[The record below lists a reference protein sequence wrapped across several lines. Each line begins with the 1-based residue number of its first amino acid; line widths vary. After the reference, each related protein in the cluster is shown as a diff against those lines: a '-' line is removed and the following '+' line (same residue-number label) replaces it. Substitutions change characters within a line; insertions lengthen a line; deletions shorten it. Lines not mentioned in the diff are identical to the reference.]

1 MRLVLLQ
8 QRENSMNNEILGH
21 PKGLFLLFGT
31 EMWERFSYYGMR
43 AILVLYLV
51 ATVQDGGFGWT
62 NSEALALYGWFTMA
76 VYLTPVLGGWIA
88 DNILGQRKSI
98 IIGGLLMAAGHFTLG
113 TPQAMLGGNAES
125 AFYIGLVLLCCGNGL
140 FKPNISTLVGDLY
153 EQGDS
158 RRDGA
163 FTIFYMGINI
173 GAFVAPL
180 VIGYVGEKIDWQLGF
195 IFAGVGMLISVAM
208 QLALAKRYLGDIG
221 VKPSAHHV
229 AVEGETSAK
238 DKPLTAEEK
247 DRVKVIIIMS
257 VISIV
262 FWVGYEQGGGLLNIY
277 AKDFTDLNVFGWE
290 MPASWLQAVSALFV
304 IVFAP
309 VFASLWIKLGDKQ
322 PPSPKKFAYSLIF
335 VGVGFL
341 FMMAATLQQGGD
353 INAKVSVLYLI
364 MTYLF
369 LVFGELCISPIGL
382 SLVSKIAPIKFL
394 SLLMGVWFACSAI
407 ANKVAGLVGG
417 MIGEGQ
423 QQIDNAFGIFA
434 GLTVSGFLA
443 GTIVFLMADKL
454 VEWMHGAEDKSLAK
468 PKVEH
473 SEFDQDP
480 V

>member
-1 MRLVLLQ
+1 MNMNQ
-8 QRENSMNNEILGH
+8 QSTEFLGH

-88 DNILGQRKSI
+88 DNVLGQRKSI

-113 TPQAMLGGNAES
+113 TPQAMLGGGAEN
-125 AFYIGLVLLCCGNGL
+125 AFYLGLILLCCGNGL

-153 EQGDS
+153 EQGDT

-208 QLALAKRYLGDIG
+208 QLLMAKKYLGEIG

-229 AVEGETSAK
+229 AIEGEISAK
-238 DKPLTAEEK
+238 DKPLTAEER

-322 PPSPKKFAYSLIF
+322 PPSPKKFAYALMF
-335 VGVGFL
+335 VGFGFL

-407 ANKVAGLVGG
+407 ANKVAGIVGG

-423 QQIDNAFGIFA
+423 EQIDNAFGIFA

-443 GTIVFLMADKL
+443 GIIVFFMADKL
-454 VEWMHGAEDKSLAK
+454 VEWMHGAEDKSLAE
-468 PKVEH
+468 PKTEH
-473 SEFDQDP
+473 SELDQDP

>member
-1 MRLVLLQ
+1 
-8 QRENSMNNEILGH
+8 MNQSTSTLWGH

-51 ATVQDGGFGWT
+51 ATVQEGGFGWS
-62 NSEALALYGWFTMA
+62 NADALSLYGTFTMA

-98 IIGGLLMAAGHFTLG
+98 IIGGLLMAVGHFTLG
-113 TPQAMLGGNAES
+113 TPQAWLGNNAELG
-125 AFYIGLVLLCCGNGL
+125 FYLGLILLCCGNGL

-153 EQGDS
+153 QEGDA

-208 QLALAKRYLGDIG
+208 QLALSNKYLGTIG
-221 VKPSAHHV
+221 LKPSAHGSSAGTEV
-229 AVEGETSAK
+229 SAK
-238 DKPLTAEEK
+238 DRPLTQVER

-257 VISIV
+257 VVSIV

-277 AKDFTDLNVFGWE
+277 AKDFTDLNIWGWE
-290 MPASWLQAVSALFV
+290 MPASWLQAVSAFFV
-304 IVFAP
+304 VTLAP
-309 VFASLWIKLGDKQ
+309 VFASMWTKLGDKQ
-322 PPSPKKFAYSLIF
+322 PTSPKKFAMSLML
-335 VGVGFL
+335 VGIGFL
-341 FMMAATLQQGGD
+341 FMVAATFEQGGD
-353 INAKVSVLYLI
+353 LNAKVSVLYLI

-369 LVFGELCISPIGL
+369 LVLGELCISPIGL
-382 SLVSKIAPIKFL
+382 SLVSKLAPIKYL

-407 ANKVAGLVGG
+407 ANKVAGLVGSL
-417 MIGEGQ
+417 IGEGPE
-423 QQIDNAFGIFA
+423 QINNAFSIFM
-434 GLTVSGFLA
+434 GLTVSGFIA
-443 GTIVFLMADKL
+443 GGLVFLMADKL
-454 VEWMHGAEDKSLAK
+454 VDWMHGAEDRA
-468 PKVEH
+468 KVEH
-473 SEFDQDP
+473 SELDQDP

>member
-1 MRLVLLQ
+1 
-8 QRENSMNNEILGH
+8 MNHSSESFLGH

-51 ATVQDGGFGWT
+51 STVENGGFGWS
-62 NSEALALYGWFTMA
+62 NADALSLYGTFTMA

-98 IIGGLLMAAGHFTLG
+98 IIGGLLMAAGHFILG
-113 TPQAMLGGNAES
+113 TPQAWLGDGAES
-125 AFYIGLVLLCCGNGL
+125 AFYIGLTLLCCGNGL

-180 VIGYVGEKIDWQLGF
+180 FIGYVGERIDWQLGF
-195 IFAGVGMLISVAM
+195 IFAGIGMLISVTM
-208 QLALAKRYLGDIG
+208 QLMMAKKYLGDIG
-221 VKPSAHHV
+221 VKPSAHHL
-229 AVEGETSAK
+229 ALSGGGAAK
-238 DKPLTAEEK
+238 DKVLTAEER
-247 DRVKVIIIMS
+247 DRVKVIVIMS
-257 VISIV
+257 VVSIV
-262 FWVGYEQGGGLLNIY
+262 FWVGYEQAGGLLNIY
-277 AKDFTDLNVFGWE
+277 AKDFTDRTILGWE

-309 VFASLWIKLGDKQ
+309 VFASLWIKLGDNQ
-322 PPSPKKFAYSLIF
+322 PSSPKKFAYSLIL

-341 FMMAATLQQGGD
+341 FMVAATLQQGGD
-353 INAKVSVLYLI
+353 LNTKVSVMYLI

-382 SLVSKIAPIKFL
+382 SLVSKLAPLKYL

-407 ANKVAGLVGG
+407 ANKVAGLVGSF
-417 MIGEGQ
+417 IGEGQ
-423 QQIDNAFGIFA
+423 EQINNAFGIFV
-434 GLTVSGFLA
+434 GLTVSGFVA
-443 GTIVFLMADKL
+443 GTLVFLMADKL
-454 VEWMHGAEDKSLAK
+454 VDWMHGAEDTT
-468 PKVEH
+468 KVEH

-480 V
+480 I

>member
-1 MRLVLLQ
+1 
-8 QRENSMNNEILGH
+8 MNQSTSTFLGH

-51 ATVQDGGFGWT
+51 ATVQDGGFGWS

-88 DNILGQRKSI
+88 DNLLGQRKSI
-98 IIGGLLMAAGHFTLG
+98 IFGGLLMAVGHFTLG
-113 TPQAMLGGNAES
+113 TPQAWLGNSAEM
-125 AFYIGLVLLCCGNGL
+125 AFYVGLTLLCCGNGL

-153 EQGDS
+153 QEGDT

-208 QLALAKRYLGDIG
+208 QLALSNKYLGSIG
-221 VKPSAHHV
+221 IKPSAHGV
-229 AVEGETSAK
+229 NSGDEVSAK
-238 DKPLTAEEK
+238 DRPLTSIER
-247 DRVKVIIIMS
+247 DRVKVILIMS

-277 AKDFTDLNVFGWE
+277 AKDFTDLNIMGWE
-290 MPASWLQAVSALFV
+290 MPASWLQAVSAFFV
-304 IVFAP
+304 VTLAP
-309 VFASLWIKLGDKQ
+309 VFASLWTKMGDNQ
-322 PPSPKKFAYSLIF
+322 PSSPKKFAFSLLL
-335 VGVGFL
+335 VGIGFL
-341 FMMAATLQQGGD
+341 FMVAATMEQGGD
-353 INAKVSVLYLI
+353 LNVKVSVLYLI

-369 LVFGELCISPIGL
+369 LVLGELCISPIGL
-382 SLVSKIAPIKFL
+382 SLVSKLAPIKYL

-407 ANKVAGLVGG
+407 ANKVAGVVGSF
-417 MIGEGQ
+417 IGEGPE
-423 QQIDNAFGIFA
+423 QINNAFSIFA
-434 GLTVSGFLA
+434 GLTISGFIA
-443 GTIVFLMADKL
+443 GGLVFLMADKL
-454 VEWMHGAEDKSLAK
+454 VDWMHGAEDRAQ
-468 PKVEH
+468 VEH
-473 SEFDQDP
+473 SELDQDP